1 MRKLIFFGVTVFT
14 IAFVDRSISQNNVS
28 NDYVRTY
35 RTFTADSIALSH
47 DNFGKLG
54 KFVVRKPDKVYFCV
68 TVTVLAESATG
79 LHMEFGN
86 VIDTAMPFYTIPP
99 STKVH
104 SDSKLGKWDF
114 TFGNNLYAWD
124 TVQVIGYG
132 IKAKLQTV
140 SKYFWRQ
147 RYTQVSAIQ
156 TNPTID
162 PNVLKMP
169 MPNRVNGLVE
179 AFSNSGFSVTNGLMV
194 GENRTDSVKNYGWLL
209 ASQYTDVLNSLSDKK
224 GLQSGTPRGF
234 DVYTS
239 SRKPILGRQKS
250 ITPSKQNNKLIA
262 DMIALKL
269 NIVLS
274 EMGITSSGFGELI
287 YNDSTANPLN
297 SLMVKEIA
305 DLGDSLMMGYCRTDC
320 HEFVSLSVF
329 ANLDNTIEKINNA
342 FEGPIDTIRFS
353 GDLRFKGTRSLADV
367 PYLFANP
374 NVIPAIIVPMEK
386 QNHGTPMAYQLYQN
400 YPNPFNPSTTIQFEI
415 PNPSVVTVK
424 VYNILGQEVAALLDN
439 TAVDK
444 GMQSLNFNASHLA
457 SGVYLYRIVA
467 QRIADPTKG
476 IQSMEFTS
484 MKKMILLK

>member
-1 MRKLIFFGVTVFT
+1 MRKLIFFAITVFS
-14 IAFVDRSISQNNVS
+14 IAFVDRSISQNNES
-28 NDYVRTY
+28 NVYLKTY
-35 RTFTADSIALSH
+35 RSFAADSIALSH
-47 DNFGKLG
+47 DNLGKLG
-54 KFVVRKPDKVYFCV
+54 KFVARKPDKVYFCV

-86 VIDTAMPFYTIPP
+86 AIDTTMPFYTIPP
-99 STKVH
+99 STKVT
-104 SDSKLGKWDF
+104 SDSRLGKWDF
-114 TFGNNLYAWD
+114 TFENTWYAWD

-132 IKAKLQTV
+132 RKPKLQTV

-147 RYTQVSAIQ
+147 GYTQVSAIQ

-169 MPNRVNGLVE
+169 MPNRINGLVD
-179 AFSNSGFSVTNGLMV
+179 AFSGSGFSSTNGLMV
-194 GENRTDSVKNYGWLL
+194 GENRTDSVKNYGWIL

-224 GLQSGTPRGF
+224 RLQSGIPRGF

-250 ITPSKQNNKLIA
+250 ITPGKQNNKLIA

-274 EMGITSSGFGELI
+274 EIGITSSGFGELI

-297 SLMVKEIA
+297 FLMVTEIA
-305 DLGDSLMMGYCRTDC
+305 DLGDSLMMGHCRADC

-342 FEGPIDTIRFS
+342 FEGPIDTVRFS
-353 GDLRFKGTRSLADV
+353 SDLRFKGTRSLADV
-367 PYLFANP
+367 PFLFANL
-374 NVIPAIIVPMEK
+374 NVVPATIVPMER
-386 QNHGTPMAYQLYQN
+386 QNHETPMAYQLYQN

-424 VYNILGQEVAALLDN
+424 VYNILGQEVATLLDHA
-439 TAVDK
+439 AVDK

-467 QRIADPTKG
+467 QQVGDPTNG
-476 IQSMEFTS
+476 IPSMEFTS
-484 MKKMILLK
+484 MKKMMLLK